1 MGKGEDDRYK
11 KRGDI
16 TYKRLYQDNL
26 SQRAKDIVMKEI
38 GTEIVSLYT
47 IEFFGV
53 NKTCNEN
60 FNITDISN
68 IKFSQRADKIIEIVQ
83 GFLMTFFGFAF
94 LIYEFVSCVKDRR
107 IVPSILYFWFY
118 ISYLIISLGFLVSK
132 IVAFVRANK
141 YDGTDDYNCNDSI
154 TNELIRVGNENSKK
168 AFTYNKICLFS
179 EVALIG
185 AHILVFIVGLI
196 WYLFDNIIPNYRGNK
211 LNNDYKDYKEDHA
224 VEIPYANY
232 PNYPKDN

>member
-1 MGKGEDDRYK
+1 
-11 KRGDI
+11 
-16 TYKRLYQDNL
+16 
-26 SQRAKDIVMKEI
+26 MKEI

-68 IKFSQRADKIIEIVQ
+68 IKFSQKADKIIEIVQ

-132 IVAFVRANK
+132 IVAFVRAKK
-141 YDGTDDYNCNDSI
+141 YGGTDDYNCSDSI
-154 TNELIRVGNENSKK
+154 TNELIRVEMKITKK
-168 AFTYNKICLFS
+168 HL
-179 EVALIG
+179 LI
-185 AHILVFIVGLI
+185 IKFVYF
-196 WYLFDNIIPNYRGNK
+196 RK
-211 LNNDYKDYKEDHA
+211 LL
-224 VEIPYANY
+224 
-232 PNYPKDN
+232 